1 MIFVKIFNKYFFASE
16 ISSFSSLN
24 FFQLSQIKPA
34 DFLCSSFSSNNKKFR
49 LEPELSRARLH
60 SITTFMTFLGK
71 LLLLFFLAETVSTP
85 TVEIIKEKPKIVRTD
100 EEIKAM
106 NTKQYLD
113 EMVVPTLVKGLSFLN
128 KTVIFFLND

>member
-1 MIFVKIFNKYFFASE
+1 
-16 ISSFSSLN
+16 
-24 FFQLSQIKPA
+24 
-34 DFLCSSFSSNNKKFR
+34 
-49 LEPELSRARLH
+49 
-60 SITTFMTFLGK
+60 MTFLGK

-128 KTVIFFLND
+128 KTVIFF